1 MAGGKIRASS
11 ATRGRLRLVVVQAL
25 VISLF
30 VTLFA
35 RSWYLQVLSGE
46 TYQAQAAEQS
56 IRELVVQPA
65 RGLIV
70 DDVGRPLVA
79 SRTAWVV
86 TVDRTILNKLEDAQ
100 RRDLLR
106 RVADAVDVSYQE
118 IRGRTLL
125 CGEEGSVS
133 GSCWNGS
140 PYQPMP
146 LAQDIPQQVAV
157 GILEQG
163 EDFPGV
169 LVEEQSV
176 RAYPSPYGINAAH
189 LLGYLSP
196 ITEDEL
202 DEAEGRADTSVHG
215 ASVVGRAGLEK
226 QYDTYL
232 RGRPGYRRVAVD
244 SMGRV
249 LGTNGETAGVVGD
262 TLVTSLDARVQAVVE
277 QQLEQTIQMTRRTLD
292 PVTDRNYA
300 ADSGAVVVMD
310 ATNGRIVAMA
320 GQPTYDP
327 SVWVDGISSKALSR
341 LYSDKAGTP
350 LLFRATQGQFAP
362 GSTWKPFMAA
372 GALSNGF
379 DTDTRLNCSSSL
391 RVGNRDFR
399 NYESG
404 AYGFIGFDR
413 ALQVSCNTF
422 FYRVGYSFWSRFG
435 SDVADVDA
443 KDPLVST
450 AQMFGF
456 GSETGIDIPGEASGR
471 IADRKWKLAYWKSN
485 RDYYCRVG
493 KKPGND
499 FLHRFAREF
508 CIEGFAYRAGDS
520 VNFAIGQG
528 DTIVTPLQLTRAY
541 AALSNGGTLWE
552 PSVAKAVVDPEG
564 RVVRRIKPQKAS
576 EVKVSPADLRYID
589 TALKGTSR
597 TGTMAWRLVD
607 FPLGR
612 VPIRTKT
619 GSAEVYG
626 KQSTSWVASYDEQY
640 VVVMMVSQGGTGS
653 GTSGPSVRKIWEA
666 LYGIDEM
673 SVDPAEAALPDAIPP
688 TRLPVF
694 AEDGEILPPISDPP
708 RRQPQESPR

>member
-11 ATRGRLRLVVVQAL
+11 ATRGRLRLIVVQAL

-35 RSWYLQVLSGE
+35 RAWYLQVFSGE

-100 RRDLLR
+100 RSDLLR

-456 GSETGIDIPGEASGR
+456 GSETGIDIPGEAGGR